1 MYIHDQNAQKRTFGG
16 VRLNTFGS
24 AYSDIRRKKKYTQI
38 EVTKDILS
46 RQQLSKFENNLH
58 SINIVSFF
66 ELLDRLNITINELLI
81 NVDEQ
86 KYFHQSTI
94 YYHIAQAILNNNKE
108 KLLTLKSLES
118 DHYHKDPNIRHQHNI
133 IIIDQYCHKMDKEPF
148 DEGLSQVII
157 DYLFNSEEWTYYELC
172 LYNNCLEFLPLAF
185 VRETIKIAS
194 ERSEKY
200 IHLQQNKHI
209 QATLYL
215 NMIYVLI
222 KNNELRAASHMIITT
237 KTLLANSTLFF
248 EMNRLVHLEGIY
260 LIKQNY
266 LLSGK
271 QKCLQAIKT
280 LEYFDN
286 LPHLRNHYEELSEF
300 FGKDFTLE

>member
-1 MYIHDQNAQKRTFGG
+1 M
-16 VRLNTFGS
+16 NTFGS
-24 AYSDIRRKKKYTQI
+24 AYSDIRKKKYTQI
-38 EVTKDILS
+38 EVAKDILS

-118 DHYHKDPNIRHQHNI
+118 DYYHKDPNIRHQHNI

-148 DEGLSQVII
+148 DEELSQVIV

-185 VRETIKIAS
+185 VRATIKIAS

-222 KNNELRAASHMIITT
+222 KTMNYVQ
-237 KTLLANSTLFF
+237 LA
-248 EMNRLVHLEGIY
+248 I
-260 LIKQNY
+260 
-266 LLSGK
+266 
-271 QKCLQAIKT
+271 
-280 LEYFDN
+280 
-286 LPHLRNHYEELSEF
+286 
-300 FGKDFTLE
+300 